1 MGALV
6 LYHFVGS
13 SSSCSADAS
22 VIIRRLTAQLMQHVA
37 SPPALTGDPNRLVE
51 EFPRWMEKISSK
63 SPGGL
68 LLVLDS
74 IERCQVGRFSLHIS
88 LGNISKSTDPKNVF
102 TGTFSQNPL
111 IL

>member
-1 MGALV
+1 MGPLV

-51 EFPRWMEKISSK
+51 EFPRWLEKISSK

-74 IERCQVGRFSLHIS
+74 VERCQVG
-88 LGNISKSTDPKNVF
+88 
-102 TGTFSQNPL
+102 
-111 IL
+111 